1 MAINHHLGTTSCATF
16 IMVKNSIQ
24 QQTNL
29 SSVPFVNHDASL
41 PGAGSRII
49 EQPPLA
55 ICSCAVFKWARNG
68 FSNPDAI
75 FSVFPYADIS
85 KSHLKKKSQNSV
97 PIAALL
103 RNITSEFA
111 HRFLTNHILQITLK
125 SQDKPEN
132 PFYDVNK
139 RQYHSFKI
147 HRPLSKKQNT
157 HVLQRNANLKR
168 PL

>member
-1 MAINHHLGTTSCATF
+1 MG
-16 IMVKNSIQ
+16 KKWIQ
-24 QQTNL
+24 Q
-29 SSVPFVNHDASL
+29 SRRHFFCL
-41 PGAGSRII
+41 P
-49 EQPPLA
+49 
-55 ICSCAVFKWARNG
+55 ICRYQQIT
-68 FSNPDAI
+68 PE
-75 FSVFPYADIS
+75 
-85 KSHLKKKSQNSV
+85 KKNENSV